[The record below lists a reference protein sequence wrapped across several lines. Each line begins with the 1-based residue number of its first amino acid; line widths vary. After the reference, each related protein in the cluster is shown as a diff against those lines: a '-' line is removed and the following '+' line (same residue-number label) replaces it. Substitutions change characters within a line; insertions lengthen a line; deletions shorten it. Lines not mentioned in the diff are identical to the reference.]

1 MYLYGNMYYFS
12 SMPVSITLMSLS
24 KKSDDVEIEIDKEII
39 DKQETSYKE
48 RQSIRKM
55 RGSRGKNMLVPSHS
69 VNKPSGIAV
78 IQPSFVM
85 DQPNKNQTWLYD
97 TPGIV
102 SDKQVGKL
110 VVFSDVLLKI
120 LCLLL
125 GTTVFLREGRL
136 S

>member
-1 MYLYGNMYYFS
+1 MYYFS

>member
-1 MYLYGNMYYFS
+1 MYYFS

-48 RQSIRKM
+48 RQSTRKM

-136 S
+136 N

>member
-55 RGSRGKNMLVPSHS
+55 RGSRGKDMLVPSHS

>member
-1 MYLYGNMYYFS
+1 MYYFS

-125 GTTVFLREGRL
+125 GTTVFLRVGRL

>member
-1 MYLYGNMYYFS
+1 MYYFS
-12 SMPVSITLMSLS
+12 RMPVSITLMSLS

-55 RGSRGKNMLVPSHS
+55 RGSRGKNMLVPPHS

-110 VVFSDVLLKI
+110 VVFSDVLLSD
-120 LCLLL
+120 
-125 GTTVFLREGRL
+125 R
-136 S
+136 

>member
-1 MYLYGNMYYFS
+1 MYYFS

-110 VVFSDVLLKI
+110 VVFSDVLLSDRKI